1 MSAGEAAAASK
12 KPSAWREV
20 RSLLRP
26 WRAVIVIIGACVLLG
41 EAFAVVPPLLM
52 RRIIDD
58 HLTVGQSEG
67 VLALAVLLLA
77 ATAAARGLD
86 FVTTYLT
93 AFVAQATLRDLRVR
107 LFAHL
112 QHLPLSYYDHTPLGD
127 AISRCTADVDTVDT
141 LFSTGV
147 ASLITRLA
155 QLATAAIAMFAL
167 SPPLSLLAVALLP
180 PLAVITRFFQ
190 VHIRDAERERRRAIG
205 LLNTQLQETL
215 SGAEVVRAL
224 CLEDQQLLRFRRAL
238 RETVRAYGRALSYN
252 VFYTPLLTVLVAG
265 CVALLLW
272 AGAGGLGRGFAIS
285 IGTLTAFVLLFQ
297 RFFDPIR
304 NLGEDWQTVQSAL
317 SGIER
322 IVQVLAVPPDDR
334 TSSVLASEAHEGRH
348 EATVMQAL
356 NESVVAGLG
365 RSDDGL
371 VVAMQDVVFGYLPEH
386 PVLRGLTLEVR
397 AGEQVAIVG
406 RTAAGKSSTVS
417 LLAGLY
423 APWQGQVRVAGH
435 DPWTLTAEQRR
446 CVLGVVPQTV
456 HLFSGTVFD
465 NLTLGAGGI
474 PRVQV
479 DRAARMTT
487 VDSIVAALPYGY
499 DTPLS
504 GAGGGEGVQLS
515 EGQRQLITLTRA
527 LVWDPTV
534 LLLDEATAA
543 VDNVSEALF
552 RDALTAAMQVDGQQR
567 RAVIAVAHRLSTALE
582 ADRVIVMEDGRVVEQ
597 GSPDELIRGGGKFAA
612 LVELEAAGWDWR
624 TGF

>member
-1 MSAGEAAAASK
+1 MSAGAAVTALG
-12 KPSAWREV
+12 KPTAWREV
-20 RSLLRP
+20 RALLRP
-26 WRAVIVIIGACVLLG
+26 WRAVIIVIGACVLLA
-41 EAFAVVPPLLM
+41 EAFAVVPLLLM
-52 RRIIDD
+52 KRIIDD
-58 HLTVGQSEG
+58 HLTVGDSEG
-67 VLALAVLLLA
+67 VLALAVLFLA
-77 ATAAARGLD
+77 ATAAAQGLD

-93 AFVAQATLRDLRVR
+93 AFVAQGALRDLRVR

-112 QHLPLSYYDHTPLGD
+112 QHLPLSYYDQTPLGD
-127 AISRCTADVDTVDT
+127 SISRCTADVDTVDT

-205 LLNTQLQETL
+205 LLNTQLQEIL
-215 SGAEVVRAL
+215 SGAEVVHAF
-224 CLEDQQLLRFRRAL
+224 CQEEQLVLRFRRAL

-252 VFYTPLLTVLVAG
+252 VFYTPLLTVLVAV

-272 AGAGGLGRGFAIS
+272 AGAGGLGRDSAIS

-322 IVQVLAVPPDDR
+322 IVQVLAVPPDIR
-334 TSSVLASEAHEGRH
+334 TSTVATSAAHGGKGV
-348 EATVMQAL
+348 ATGMHISDDNPAVG
-356 NESVVAGLG
+356 SR
-365 RSDDGL
+365 RSDDNL
-371 VVAMQDVVFGYLPEH
+371 VVTMHDVVFGYQPTH
-386 PVLRGLTLEVR
+386 PVLHSLVLEIH
-397 AGEQVAIVG
+397 AGEHVAIVG
-406 RTAAGKSSTVS
+406 RTGAGKSSTVS

-446 CVLGVVPQTV
+446 SVVGVVPQTV
-456 HLFSGTVFD
+456 HLFSGTVLE
-465 NLTLGAGGI
+465 NLTLGDVGI
-474 PRVQV
+474 PRARVEQ
-479 DRAARMTT
+479 AARITT
-487 VDSIVAALPYGY
+487 VDRIVATLPQGY
-499 DTPLS
+499 ETRLR

-527 LVWDPTV
+527 LVWDPAV

-552 RDALTAAMQVDGQQR
+552 HDALTAAMQVDDGR
-567 RAVIAVAHRLSTALE
+567 GRAVITVAHRLSTARE
-582 ADRVIVMEDGRVVEQ
+582 AHRVTVLEDGRVVEE
-597 GSPDELIRGGGKFAA
+597 GAPDELICSGGRFAA